1 MKRLNRFSFS
11 FHNSAIMAI
20 GMVFAI
26 NVRVE
31 VVLLLMPDGLCCP
44 KTTVRSFKERCYPV
58 CEK

>member
-44 KTTVRSFKERCYPV
+44 KITVRSFKERCYPV